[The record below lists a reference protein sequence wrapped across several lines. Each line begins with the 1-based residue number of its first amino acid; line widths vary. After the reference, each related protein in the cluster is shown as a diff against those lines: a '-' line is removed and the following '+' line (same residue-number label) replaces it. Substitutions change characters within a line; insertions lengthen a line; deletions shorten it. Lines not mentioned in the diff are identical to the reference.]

1 MKEKNCGNN
10 KTKKDKT
17 AEVGKAPCGKAVDAG
32 STAGGETV
40 NIPKNDYEALKTA
53 AEERDDFRDKY
64 VRAHAEFENVK
75 KRLEKEKVDF
85 ARFANERL
93 IEEFLPILDNLEIA
107 ESHIKEAKDFKAIQ
121 EGVDMIQSQI
131 QNFLKDI
138 GVERIKSVG
147 ERFDPNLHEAVETE
161 ESAGKEDGL
170 IVSEFKAGYR
180 LNGRLLRPASVRI
193 VKKKPETSNQ

>member
-1 MKEKNCGNN
+1 
-10 KTKKDKT
+10 
-17 AEVGKAPCGKAVDAG
+17 
-32 STAGGETV
+32 
-40 NIPKNDYEALKTA
+40 
-53 AEERDDFRDKY
+53 
-64 VRAHAEFENVK
+64 
-75 KRLEKEKVDF
+75 
-85 ARFANERL
+85 
-93 IEEFLPILDNLEIA
+93 
-107 ESHIKEAKDFKAIQ
+107 
-121 EGVDMIQSQI
+121 MIQSQI